1 MLGISA
7 DSQHSHRMFA
17 GSMGGLPY
25 PLLSDFHPRGQ
36 MAQAYG
42 VWNPDLGT
50 SRRAVIIIDKEGVIR
65 YKRIWQTGRPDP
77 MEILSEVRRL
87 A

>member
-1 MLGISA
+1 
-7 DSQHSHRMFA
+7 
-17 GSMGGLPY
+17 
-25 PLLSDFHPRGQ
+25 